1 MFSTLT
7 SCHLREIM
15 ALVSEIPL
23 YWYRSVKRRQILISV
38 FTKLWALRLRSEFTS
53 IFPVPD
59 IVVVGPY
66 ICLEWMNKCLVSTW
80 YLKIEGGRFARKS
93 SPYVAQTGKGKPK
106 WKGSSMGLEYQRMT
120 GCVHAKLLQLCPSL
134 CNPMDHSLP
143 GSSVHGIL
151 QARILEWVA
160 MPSSRGSS
168 WSRNLTRVSYVSCF
182 VKWVLYH

>member
-15 ALVSEIPL
+15 ALVSEIHL
-23 YWYRSVKRRQILISV
+23 YWYLSVSRQILISV

-53 IFPVPD
+53 IFPVPG

-80 YLKIEGGRFARKS
+80 CLKTEGGRFARKS
-93 SPYVAQTGKGKPK
+93 SPYVAQAGKGKPK
-106 WKGSSMGLEYQRMT
+106 WKGTSMGLEYQRMT
-120 GCVHAKLLQLCPSL
+120 GCVHAKLLQLCLSL
-134 CNPMDHSLP
+134 CNAMDHSLP

-168 WSRNLTRVSYVSCF
+168 WPRDLTRVSYVSCI
-182 VKWVLYH
+182 VRWVLYH